1 MQHPTISQL
10 RDLVRSLSYVVSIHA
25 AEELDDDNLTIF
37 DFESIVLTGKV
48 IERQRDRQT
57 RETKCV
63 LSGTTLAGASA
74 ETVVKLGATGKLV
87 VITVYLT
94 S

>member
-37 DFESIVLTGKV
+37 DLESIVLTGKV

-63 LSGTTLAGASA
+63 ISGATLAGASA
-74 ETVVKLGATGKLV
+74 ETVVKLGSTGKLV